1 LPQVAFVI
9 VPNYDVVAKF
19 PAALKDGIG
28 RNNFIM
34 IENYSQIEKLWP
46 VHIL

>member
-1 LPQVAFVI
+1 VI